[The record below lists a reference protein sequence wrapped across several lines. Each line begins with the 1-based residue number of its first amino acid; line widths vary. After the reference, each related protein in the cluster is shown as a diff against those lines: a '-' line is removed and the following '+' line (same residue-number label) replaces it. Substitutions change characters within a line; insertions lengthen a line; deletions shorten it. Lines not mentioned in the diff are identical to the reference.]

1 VIIIF
6 ALMKEFDVVLLTDSR
21 YVNPKKIDS
30 YIQNVLKEDGLLM
43 DGLEKLNLKTIK
55 KDWNDHNF
63 NWSSTKS
70 AIFRST
76 WDYFDQ
82 FSNFRN
88 WLDIVKDQCF
98 LINPYKQINW
108 NLDKH
113 YLLDLQKK
121 DLPIVESVFVS
132 KKSQLDL
139 ETISKSKNWKN
150 IVVKPT
156 ISGAARHTYHLKNNE
171 IKKFQNKWLSL
182 TNNEDFMVQ
191 EFQKNILSSGEI
203 AVMLFGGKYS
213 HSVLKKAK
221 KGDFRVQDDF
231 GGSVE
236 IINPS
241 LEIIDLAEKT
251 VKSLKTMPLYA
262 RVDIIL
268 DNGNNPVI
276 SELELIEPELWFRF
290 KEESAYKLA
299 EIVKDFLNKLNC

>member
-1 VIIIF
+1 
-6 ALMKEFDVVLLTDSR
+6 MKEFDVVLLTDSR
-21 YVNPKKIDS
+21 YVNPKKIDP
-30 YIQNVLKEDGLLM
+30 YIQNVLKEDRLVM
-43 DGLEKLNLKTIK
+43 DGLEKLNLRTIK
-55 KDWNDHNF
+55 KDWNDTNF

-88 WLDIVKDQCF
+88 WLELVKEQCY
-98 LINPYKQINW
+98 LINPYEQINW

-113 YLLDLQKK
+113 YLLDLQKL

-132 KKSQLDL
+132 KKTQLNL
-139 ETISKSKNWKN
+139 ETISKSKNWKD
-150 IVVKPT
+150 IVIKPT
-156 ISGAARHTYHLKNNE
+156 ISGAARHTYHLKNDE
-171 IKKFQNKWLSL
+171 IKKFQDKWLSL

-191 EFQKNILSSGEI
+191 EFQKNILSTGEI
-203 AVMLFGGKYS
+203 AVMLFGGEYS

-236 IINPS
+236 KINPS
-241 LEIIDLAEKT
+241 LEIIELAEKT
-251 VKSLKTMPLYA
+251 VKSLKTMPLYG
-262 RVDIIL
+262 RVDIIF
-268 DNGNNPVI
+268 DNGSNPVI

>member
-1 VIIIF
+1 
-6 ALMKEFDVVLLTDSR
+6 MKEFDVVLLTDSR
-21 YVNPKKIDS
+21 YVNPKKIDP
-30 YIQNVLKEDGLLM
+30 YIQNVLKEDRLVM
-43 DGLEKLNLKTIK
+43 DGLEKLNLRTIK
-55 KDWNDHNF
+55 KDWNDTNF

-88 WLDIVKDQCF
+88 WLELVKEQCY
-98 LINPYKQINW
+98 LINPYEQINW

-113 YLLDLQKK
+113 YLLDLQKL

-132 KKSQLDL
+132 KKTQLNL
-139 ETISKSKNWKN
+139 ETISKSKNWKD
-150 IVVKPT
+150 IVIKPT
-156 ISGAARHTYHLKNNE
+156 ISGAARHTYHLKNDE
-171 IKKFQNKWLSL
+171 IKKFQDKWLSL

-191 EFQKNILSSGEI
+191 EFQKNILSTGEI
-203 AVMLFGGKYS
+203 AVMLFGGEYS

-236 IINPS
+236 KINPS
-241 LEIIDLAEKT
+241 LEIIELAEKT
-251 VKSLKTMPLYA
+251 VKSLKTIPLYA
-262 RVDIIL
+262 RVDIIF
-268 DNGNNPVI
+268 DNGSNPVI

>member
-1 VIIIF
+1 
-6 ALMKEFDVVLLTDSR
+6 MKEFDVVLLTDSR
-21 YVNPKKIDS
+21 YVNPKKIDP
-30 YIQNVLKEDGLLM
+30 YIENVLNEDGLVIQ
-43 DGLEKLNLKTIK
+43 GLEKLNLRTIK
-55 KDWNDHNF
+55 KDWNDSNF
-63 NWSSTKS
+63 NWSSTQS

-76 WDYFDQ
+76 WNYFDQ

-88 WLDIVKDQCF
+88 WLDLVKDQCY
-98 LINPYKQINW
+98 LINPYEQINW

-113 YLLDLQKK
+113 YLLDLQKL
-121 DLPIVESVFVS
+121 DLPIVESIFVS
-132 KKSQLDL
+132 KKTQLNL
-139 ETISKSKNWKN
+139 VTISKNKNWKD
-150 IVVKPT
+150 IVIKPT
-156 ISGAARHTYHLKNNE
+156 ISGAARHTYHLKNDE
-171 IKKFQNKWLSL
+171 INNFQEKWLSL

-191 EFQKNILSSGEI
+191 EFQKNILSYGEI
-203 AVMLFGGKYS
+203 AVILFGGKYS

-236 IINPS
+236 KINPS
-241 LEIIDLAEKT
+241 LEIIEFAEKT
-251 VKSLKTMPLYA
+251 VKSLKTLPLYA
-262 RVDIIL
+262 RVDIIF

>member
-1 VIIIF
+1 
-6 ALMKEFDVVLLTDSR
+6 MKEFDVVLLTDSR
-21 YVNPKKIDS
+21 YVNPKKIDP
-30 YIQNVLKEDGLLM
+30 YIQNVLKEDRLVM
-43 DGLEKLNLKTIK
+43 DGLEKLNLRTIK
-55 KDWNDHNF
+55 KDWNDTNF

-88 WLDIVKDQCF
+88 WLELVKEQCY
-98 LINPYKQINW
+98 LINPYEQINW

-113 YLLDLQKK
+113 YLLDLQKL
-121 DLPIVESVFVS
+121 DLPIVESVIVS
-132 KKSQLDL
+132 KKTQLNL
-139 ETISKSKNWKN
+139 ETISKSKNWKD
-150 IVVKPT
+150 IVIKPT
-156 ISGAARHTYHLKNNE
+156 ISGAARHTYHLKNDE
-171 IKKFQNKWLSL
+171 IKKFQDKWLSL
-182 TNNEDFMVQ
+182 TNDEDFMVQ
-191 EFQKNILSSGEI
+191 EFQKNILSTGEI
-203 AVMLFGGKYS
+203 AVMLFGGEYS

-241 LEIIDLAEKT
+241 LEIIELAEKT
-251 VKSLKTMPLYA
+251 VKSLKTMPIYA
-262 RVDIIL
+262 RVDIIF
-268 DNGNNPVI
+268 DNVSNPVI

>member
-1 VIIIF
+1 
-6 ALMKEFDVVLLTDSR
+6 MKEFDVVLLTDSR
-21 YVNPKKIDS
+21 YVNPKKIDP
-30 YIQNVLKEDGLLM
+30 YIQNVLKEDRLVM
-43 DGLEKLNLKTIK
+43 DGLEKLNLRTIK
-55 KDWNDHNF
+55 KDWNDTNF

-88 WLDIVKDQCF
+88 WLELVKEQCY
-98 LINPYKQINW
+98 LINPYEQINW

-113 YLLDLQKK
+113 YLLDLQKL

-132 KKSQLDL
+132 KKTQLNL
-139 ETISKSKNWKN
+139 ETISKSKNWKD
-150 IVVKPT
+150 IVIKPT
-156 ISGAARHTYHLKNNE
+156 ISGAARHTYHLKNDE
-171 IKKFQNKWLSL
+171 IKKFQDKWLSL

-191 EFQKNILSSGEI
+191 EFHKNILSTGEI
-203 AVMLFGGKYS
+203 AVMLFGGEYS

-236 IINPS
+236 KINPS
-241 LEIIDLAEKT
+241 LEIIELAEKT
-251 VKSLKTMPLYA
+251 VKSLKTMPIYA
-262 RVDIIL
+262 RVDIIF
-268 DNGNNPVI
+268 DNGSNPVI

>member
-1 VIIIF
+1 
-6 ALMKEFDVVLLTDSR
+6 MKEFDVVLLTDSR
-21 YVNPKKIDS
+21 YVNPKKIDP
-30 YIQNVLKEDGLLM
+30 YIQNVLKEDRLVM
-43 DGLEKLNLKTIK
+43 DGLEKLNLRTIK
-55 KDWNDHNF
+55 KDWNDTNF

-88 WLDIVKDQCF
+88 WLELVKEQCY
-98 LINPYKQINW
+98 LINPYEQINW
-108 NLDKH
+108 NLNKH
-113 YLLDLQKK
+113 YLLDLQKL

-132 KKSQLDL
+132 KKTQLNL
-139 ETISKSKNWKN
+139 ETISKSKNWKD
-150 IVVKPT
+150 IVIKPT
-156 ISGAARHTYHLKNNE
+156 ISGAARHTYHLKNHE
-171 IKKFQNKWLSL
+171 IKKFQDKWISL

-203 AVMLFGGKYS
+203 AVMIFGGEYS

-236 IINPS
+236 KINPS
-241 LEIIDLAEKT
+241 LEIIELAEKT
-251 VKSLKTMPLYA
+251 VKSLKNMPLYA
-262 RVDIIL
+262 RVDIIF
-268 DNGNNPVI
+268 DNGSNPVI

-290 KEESAYKLA
+290 KEESACKLA

>member
-1 VIIIF
+1 
-6 ALMKEFDVVLLTDSR
+6 MKVFDVVLLTDSR
-21 YVNPKKIDS
+21 YVNPSKIDP
-30 YIQNVLKEDGLLM
+30 YIQNVLKEDGLVM
-43 DGLEKLNLKTIK
+43 EGLEKLNLKTIK
-55 KDWNDHNF
+55 KDWNDTNF

-88 WLDIVKDQCF
+88 WLELVKEQCY
-98 LINPYKQINW
+98 LINPYEQINW

-113 YLLDLQKK
+113 YLLDLQKL

-132 KKSQLDL
+132 KKTQLNL
-139 ETISKSKNWKN
+139 ETISKSKNWKD
-150 IVVKPT
+150 IVIKPT
-156 ISGAARHTYHLKNNE
+156 ISGAARHTYHLKNDE
-171 IKKFQNKWLSL
+171 IKKFQDKWLSL

-191 EFQKNILSSGEI
+191 EFQKNILSTGEI
-203 AVMLFGGKYS
+203 AVMIFGGEYS

-241 LEIIDLAEKT
+241 LEIIELAEKT

-262 RVDIIL
+262 RVDIIF
-268 DNGNNPVI
+268 DNGSNPVI

>member
-1 VIIIF
+1 
-6 ALMKEFDVVLLTDSR
+6 MKEFDVVLLTDSR
-21 YVNPKKIDS
+21 YVNPKKIDP
-30 YIQNVLKEDGLLM
+30 YIQNVLKEDRLVM
-43 DGLEKLNLKTIK
+43 DGVEKLNLRTIK
-55 KDWNDHNF
+55 KDWNDTNF

-88 WLDIVKDQCF
+88 WLELVKEQCY
-98 LINPYKQINW
+98 LINPYEQINW

-113 YLLDLQKK
+113 YLLDLQKL

-132 KKSQLDL
+132 KKTQLNL
-139 ETISKSKNWKN
+139 ETISKSKNWKD
-150 IVVKPT
+150 IVIKPT
-156 ISGAARHTYHLKNNE
+156 ISGAARHTYHLKNDE
-171 IKKFQNKWLSL
+171 IKKFQDKWLSL

-191 EFQKNILSSGEI
+191 EFHKNILSTGEI
-203 AVMLFGGKYS
+203 AVMLFGGEYS

-236 IINPS
+236 KINPS
-241 LEIIDLAEKT
+241 LEIIELAEKT
-251 VKSLKTMPLYA
+251 VKSLKTMPIYA
-262 RVDIIL
+262 RVDIIF
-268 DNGNNPVI
+268 DNGSNPVI

>member
-1 VIIIF
+1 
-6 ALMKEFDVVLLTDSR
+6 MKEFDVVLLTDSR
-21 YVNPKKIDS
+21 YVNPKKIDP
-30 YIQNVLKEDGLLM
+30 YIQNVLKEDRLVM
-43 DGLEKLNLKTIK
+43 DGLEKLNLRTIK
-55 KDWNDHNF
+55 KDWNDTNF

-88 WLDIVKDQCF
+88 WLELVKEQCY
-98 LINPYKQINW
+98 LINPYEQINW

-113 YLLDLQKK
+113 YLLDLQKL

-132 KKSQLDL
+132 KKTQLNL
-139 ETISKSKNWKN
+139 ETISKSKNWKD
-150 IVVKPT
+150 IVIKPT
-156 ISGAARHTYHLKNNE
+156 ISGAARHTYHLKNDE
-171 IKKFQNKWLSL
+171 IKKFQDKWLSL

-191 EFQKNILSSGEI
+191 EFQKNILSTGEI
-203 AVMLFGGKYS
+203 ALMLFGGEYS
-213 HSVLKKAK
+213 HSVLKKAQ

-236 IINPS
+236 KIIPS
-241 LEIIDLAEKT
+241 LEIIELAEKT

-262 RVDIIL
+262 RVDIIF
-268 DNGNNPVI
+268 DNDSNPVI

>member
-1 VIIIF
+1 
-6 ALMKEFDVVLLTDSR
+6 MKEFDVVLLTDSR
-21 YVNPKKIDS
+21 YVNPSKIDP
-30 YIQNVLKEDGLLM
+30 YIQNVLKEDGLVM
-43 DGLEKLNLKTIK
+43 EGLEKLNLKTIK
-55 KDWNDHNF
+55 KDWNDTNF

-88 WLDIVKDQCF
+88 WLDIVKDQCY
-98 LINPYKQINW
+98 LINPYGQINW

-113 YLLDLQKK
+113 YLLDLQKL
-121 DLPIVESVFVS
+121 DLPIVESIFVS
-132 KKSQLDL
+132 KKTQLNL
-139 ETISKSKNWKN
+139 ETISKSKNWKD
-150 IVVKPT
+150 IVIKPT
-156 ISGAARHTYHLKNNE
+156 ISGAARHTYHLKNDE
-171 IKKFQNKWLSL
+171 IKKFQDKWVSL

-203 AVMLFGGKYS
+203 AVMLFGGEYS

-236 IINPS
+236 KINPS
-241 LEIIDLAEKT
+241 LDIIKLAEKT
-251 VKSLKTMPLYA
+251 IKSLKTMPLYA
-262 RVDIIL
+262 RVDIIF
-268 DNGNNPVI
+268 DNGNKPVI

-290 KEESAYKLA
+290 KKESAYKLA
-299 EIVKDFLNKLNC
+299 EFVKDFLNNLNC

>member
-1 VIIIF
+1 
-6 ALMKEFDVVLLTDSR
+6 MKEFDVVLLTDSR
-21 YVNPKKIDS
+21 YVNPTKIDP
-30 YIQNVLKEDGLLM
+30 YIQNVLKEDGLVM
-43 DGLEKLNLKTIK
+43 EGLEKLNLRTIK
-55 KDWNDHNF
+55 KDWNDTSF
-63 NWSSTKS
+63 NWSLTKS

-88 WLDIVKDQCF
+88 WLDLVKNQCY
-98 LINPYKQINW
+98 LINPYQQINW

-113 YLLDLQKK
+113 YLLDLQKL

-132 KKSQLDL
+132 RKTNFNL
-139 ETISKSKNWKN
+139 ETISKNKNWKE

-156 ISGAARHTYHLKNNE
+156 ISGAARHTYHLKNDE
-171 IKKFQNKWLSL
+171 IKNFQDKWISL

-191 EFQKNILSSGEI
+191 EFQNNILSSGEI

-236 IINPS
+236 KINPS
-241 LEIIDLAEKT
+241 LEIIELAEKT

-262 RVDIIL
+262 RVDIIF
-268 DNGNNPVI
+268 DNGNNPAI
-276 SELELIEPELWFRF
+276 LELELIEPELWFRF

-299 EIVKDFLNKLNC
+299 EIVKDFLNNLNC

>member
-1 VIIIF
+1 
-6 ALMKEFDVVLLTDSR
+6 MKEFDVVLLTDSR
-21 YVNPKKIDS
+21 YVNPKKIDP
-30 YIQNVLKEDGLLM
+30 YIQNVLKEDRLVM
-43 DGLEKLNLKTIK
+43 DGLEKLNLRTIK
-55 KDWNDHNF
+55 KDWNDTNF

-88 WLDIVKDQCF
+88 WLELVKEQCY
-98 LINPYKQINW
+98 LINPYEQINW

-113 YLLDLQKK
+113 YLLDLQKL

-132 KKSQLDL
+132 KKTQLNL
-139 ETISKSKNWKN
+139 ETISKSKNWKD
-150 IVVKPT
+150 IVIKPT
-156 ISGAARHTYHLKNNE
+156 ISGAARHTYHLKNDE
-171 IKKFQNKWLSL
+171 IKKFQDKWLSL

-191 EFQKNILSSGEI
+191 EFQKNILSTGEI
-203 AVMLFGGKYS
+203 AVMLFGGEYS

-236 IINPS
+236 KINPS
-241 LEIIDLAEKT
+241 LEIIELAEKT

-262 RVDIIL
+262 RVDIIF
-268 DNGNNPVI
+268 DNGSNPVI

>member
-1 VIIIF
+1 
-6 ALMKEFDVVLLTDSR
+6 MKEFDVVLLTDSR
-21 YVNPKKIDS
+21 YVNPKKIDP
-30 YIQNVLKEDGLLM
+30 YIQNVLKEDRLLM
-43 DGLEKLNLKTIK
+43 DGLEKLNLRTIK
-55 KDWNDHNF
+55 KDWNDTNF

-88 WLDIVKDQCF
+88 WLELVKEQCY
-98 LINPYKQINW
+98 LINPYEQINW

-113 YLLDLQKK
+113 YLLDLQKL
-121 DLPIVESVFVS
+121 DLPIVESIFVS
-132 KKSQLDL
+132 KKTQINL
-139 ETISKSKNWKN
+139 ETISKSKNWKD
-150 IVVKPT
+150 IVIKPT
-156 ISGAARHTYHLKNNE
+156 ISGAARHTYHLKNDE
-171 IKKFQNKWLSL
+171 IKKFQYKWLSL

-203 AVMLFGGKYS
+203 AVMIFGGEYS

-221 KGDFRVQDDF
+221 RGDFRVQDDF

-236 IINPS
+236 KINPS
-241 LEIIDLAEKT
+241 LEIIELAEKT

-268 DNGNNPVI
+268 DNDSSPVI

>member
-1 VIIIF
+1 
-6 ALMKEFDVVLLTDSR
+6 MKEFDVVLLTDSR
-21 YVNPKKIDS
+21 YVNPKKIDP

>member
-1 VIIIF
+1 
-6 ALMKEFDVVLLTDSR
+6 MKEFDVVLLTDSR
-21 YVNPKKIDS
+21 YVNPRKIDP
-30 YIQNVLKEDGLLM
+30 YIQNVLKEDRLVM
-43 DGLEKLNLKTIK
+43 DGLEKLNLRTIK
-55 KDWNDHNF
+55 KDWNDTNF

-88 WLDIVKDQCF
+88 WLELVKEQCY
-98 LINPYKQINW
+98 LINPYEQINW

-113 YLLDLQKK
+113 YLLDLQKL

-132 KKSQLDL
+132 KKTQLNL
-139 ETISKSKNWKN
+139 ETISKSKNWKD
-150 IVVKPT
+150 IVIKPT
-156 ISGAARHTYHLKNNE
+156 ISGAARHTYHLENDE
-171 IKKFQNKWLSL
+171 IKKFQDKWLSL
-182 TNNEDFMVQ
+182 TNDEDFMVQ
-191 EFQKNILSSGEI
+191 EFQKNILSTGEI
-203 AVMLFGGKYS
+203 AVMIFGGEYS

-236 IINPS
+236 KINPS
-241 LEIIDLAEKT
+241 LEIIELAEKT

-268 DNGNNPVI
+268 DNDSSPVI

>member
-1 VIIIF
+1 
-6 ALMKEFDVVLLTDSR
+6 MKEFDVVLLTDSR
-21 YVNPKKIDS
+21 YVNPKKIDP
-30 YIQNVLKEDGLLM
+30 YIQNVLKEDRLVM
-43 DGLEKLNLKTIK
+43 DGLEKLNLRTIK
-55 KDWNDHNF
+55 KDWNDTNF

-88 WLDIVKDQCF
+88 WLELVKEQCY
-98 LINPYKQINW
+98 LINPYEQINW

-113 YLLDLQKK
+113 YLLDLQKL

-132 KKSQLDL
+132 KKTQLNL
-139 ETISKSKNWKN
+139 ETISKSKNWKD
-150 IVVKPT
+150 IVIKPT
-156 ISGAARHTYHLKNNE
+156 ISGAARHTYHLKNDE
-171 IKKFQNKWLSL
+171 IKKFQDKWLSL

-191 EFQKNILSSGEI
+191 EFQKNILSTGEI
-203 AVMLFGGKYS
+203 AVMLFGGEYS

-241 LEIIDLAEKT
+241 LEIIELAEKT

-262 RVDIIL
+262 RVDIIF
-268 DNGNNPVI
+268 DNVSNPVI

>member
-1 VIIIF
+1 
-6 ALMKEFDVVLLTDSR
+6 MKEFDVVLLTDSR
-21 YVNPKKIDS
+21 YVNPKKIDP
-30 YIQNVLKEDGLLM
+30 YIQNVLKEDRLVM
-43 DGLEKLNLKTIK
+43 DGLEKLNLRTIK
-55 KDWNDHNF
+55 KDWNDTNF

-88 WLDIVKDQCF
+88 WLELVKEQCY
-98 LINPYKQINW
+98 LINPYEQINW

-113 YLLDLQKK
+113 YLLDLQKL

-132 KKSQLDL
+132 KKTQLNL
-139 ETISKSKNWKN
+139 ETISKNKNWKD
-150 IVVKPT
+150 IVIKPT
-156 ISGAARHTYHLKNNE
+156 ISGAARHTYHLKNDE
-171 IKKFQNKWLSL
+171 IKKFQDKWLSL
-182 TNNEDFMVQ
+182 TNSEDFMVQ

-203 AVMLFGGKYS
+203 AVMLFGGEYS

-236 IINPS
+236 KINPS
-241 LEIIDLAEKT
+241 LEIIELAEKT

-262 RVDIIL
+262 RVDIIF
-268 DNGNNPVI
+268 DNGSNPVI

>member
-1 VIIIF
+1 
-6 ALMKEFDVVLLTDSR
+6 MKEFDVVLLTDSR

-30 YIQNVLKEDGLLM
+30 YIQNVLKEDGLVM

-55 KDWNDHNF
+55 KDWNDHKF

-88 WLDIVKDQCF
+88 WLDIVNKQCF
-98 LINPYKQINW
+98 LINPYEQINW

-113 YLLDLQKK
+113 YLLDLQKR
-121 DLPIVESVFVS
+121 DLPIVESVFVP
-132 KKSQLDL
+132 KKTELDL
-139 ETISKSKNWKN
+139 ETISKRKNWKN

-156 ISGAARHTYHLKNNE
+156 ISGAARHTYHLKKNE
-171 IKKFQNKWLSL
+171 IKNFQNKWLSL
-182 TNNEDFMVQ
+182 TNDEDFMVQ
-191 EFQKNILSSGEI
+191 EFQKNILSNGEI
-203 AVMLFGGKYS
+203 AVMLFGGEYS

-241 LEIIDLAEKT
+241 TEIIDLAEKT
-251 VKSLKTMPLYA
+251 VRSLKTMPLYA
-262 RVDIIL
+262 RVDIIF
-268 DNGNNPVI
+268 DNGNSPVI

>member
-1 VIIIF
+1 
-6 ALMKEFDVVLLTDSR
+6 MKEFDVVLLTDSR
-21 YVNPKKIDS
+21 YVNPTKIDP
-30 YIQNVLKEDGLLM
+30 YIQNVLKEDGLVI
-43 DGLEKLNLKTIK
+43 DGLEKLNLRTIK
-55 KDWNDHNF
+55 KDWNDTNF

-88 WLDIVKDQCF
+88 WLELVKEQCY
-98 LINPYKQINW
+98 LINPYEQINW

-113 YLLDLQKK
+113 YLLDLQKL

-132 KKSQLDL
+132 KKTQLNL
-139 ETISKSKNWKN
+139 ETISKSKNWKD
-150 IVVKPT
+150 IVIKPT
-156 ISGAARHTYHLKNNE
+156 ISGAARHTYHLKNDE
-171 IKKFQNKWLSL
+171 IKKFQYKWLSL

-191 EFQKNILSSGEI
+191 EFQKNILSTGEI
-203 AVMLFGGKYS
+203 AVMLFGGEYS

-241 LEIIDLAEKT
+241 LEIIELAEKT

-262 RVDIIL
+262 RVDIIF
-268 DNGNNPVI
+268 DNGSNPVI

>member
-1 VIIIF
+1 
-6 ALMKEFDVVLLTDSR
+6 MKEFDVVLLTDSR
-21 YVNPKKIDS
+21 YVNPKKIDP
-30 YIQNVLKEDGLLM
+30 YIQNVLKEDRLVM
-43 DGLEKLNLKTIK
+43 DGLEKLNLRTIK
-55 KDWNDHNF
+55 KDWNDTNF

-88 WLDIVKDQCF
+88 WLELVKEQCY
-98 LINPYKQINW
+98 LINPYEQINW

-113 YLLDLQKK
+113 YLLDLQKL

-132 KKSQLDL
+132 KKTQLNL
-139 ETISKSKNWKN
+139 ETISKSKNWKD
-150 IVVKPT
+150 IVIKPT
-156 ISGAARHTYHLKNNE
+156 ISGAARHTYHLKNDE
-171 IKKFQNKWLSL
+171 IKKFQDKWLSL

-191 EFQKNILSSGEI
+191 EFQKNILSTGEI
-203 AVMLFGGKYS
+203 AVMIFGGEYS

-231 GGSVE
+231 GGSVKK
-236 IINPS
+236 IIPS
-241 LEIIDLAEKT
+241 LEIIELAEKT
-251 VKSLKTMPLYA
+251 VKSLKTIPLYA
-262 RVDIIL
+262 RVDIIF
-268 DNGNNPVI
+268 DNGSNPVI

>member
-1 VIIIF
+1 
-6 ALMKEFDVVLLTDSR
+6 MKEFDVVLLTDSR
-21 YVNPKKIDS
+21 YVNPKKIDP
-30 YIQNVLKEDGLLM
+30 YIQNVLKEDRLVM
-43 DGLEKLNLKTIK
+43 DGVEKLNLRTIK
-55 KDWNDHNF
+55 KDWNDTNF

-88 WLDIVKDQCF
+88 WLELVKEQCY
-98 LINPYKQINW
+98 LINPYEQINW

-113 YLLDLQKK
+113 YLLDLQKL

-132 KKSQLDL
+132 KKTQLNL
-139 ETISKSKNWKN
+139 ETISKSKNWKD
-150 IVVKPT
+150 IVIKPT
-156 ISGAARHTYHLKNNE
+156 ISGAARHTYHLKNDE
-171 IKKFQNKWLSL
+171 IKKFQDKWLSL

-203 AVMLFGGKYS
+203 AVMLFGGEYS

-241 LEIIDLAEKT
+241 LEIIELAEKT

-262 RVDIIL
+262 RVDIIF
-268 DNGNNPVI
+268 DNGSNPVI

>member
-1 VIIIF
+1 
-6 ALMKEFDVVLLTDSR
+6 MKEFDVVLLTDSR
-21 YVNPKKIDS
+21 YVNPKKIDP
-30 YIQNVLKEDGLLM
+30 YIQNVLKEDRLVM
-43 DGLEKLNLKTIK
+43 DGLEKLNLRTIK
-55 KDWNDHNF
+55 KDWNDTNF

-88 WLDIVKDQCF
+88 WLELVKEQCY
-98 LINPYKQINW
+98 LINPYEQINW

-113 YLLDLQKK
+113 YLLDLQKL

-132 KKSQLDL
+132 KKTQLNL
-139 ETISKSKNWKN
+139 ETISKSKNWKD
-150 IVVKPT
+150 IVIKPT
-156 ISGAARHTYHLKNNE
+156 ISGAARHTYHLKNDE
-171 IKKFQNKWLSL
+171 IKKFQDKWLSL

-191 EFQKNILSSGEI
+191 EFQKNILSTGEI
-203 AVMLFGGKYS
+203 AVMLFGGEYS

-241 LEIIDLAEKT
+241 LEIIELAKKT
-251 VKSLKTMPLYA
+251 VKCLKTMPLYA
-262 RVDIIL
+262 RVDIIF
-268 DNGNNPVI
+268 DNGSNPVI

-290 KEESAYKLA
+290 KEESAFKLA
-299 EIVKDFLNKLNC
+299 EIVKYFLNKLNC

>member
-1 VIIIF
+1 
-6 ALMKEFDVVLLTDSR
+6 MKEFDVVLLTDSR
-21 YVNPKKIDS
+21 YVNPKKIDP
-30 YIQNVLKEDGLLM
+30 YIQNVLKEDGLVM
-43 DGLEKLNLKTIK
+43 DGLEKLNLRTIK
-55 KDWNDHNF
+55 KDWNDTNF

-88 WLDIVKDQCF
+88 WLELVKKQCY
-98 LINPYKQINW
+98 LINPYGQINW

-113 YLLDLQKK
+113 YLLDLQKL

-132 KKSQLDL
+132 KKTQLNL
-139 ETISKSKNWKN
+139 ETISKSKNWKD
-150 IVVKPT
+150 IVIKPT
-156 ISGAARHTYHLKNNE
+156 ISGAARHTYHLKNDE
-171 IKKFQNKWLSL
+171 IKKFQDKWISL

-203 AVMLFGGKYS
+203 AVMLFGGEYS

-236 IINPS
+236 KINPS
-241 LEIIDLAEKT
+241 LEIIELAEKT
-251 VKSLKTMPLYA
+251 VKSLKTLPLYA
-262 RVDIIL
+262 RVDIIF
-268 DNGNNPVI
+268 DNVNNPVI

>member
-1 VIIIF
+1 
-6 ALMKEFDVVLLTDSR
+6 MKEFDVVLLTDSR
-21 YVNPKKIDS
+21 YVNPSKIDP
-30 YIQNVLKEDGLLM
+30 YIENVLKEDRLVM
-43 DGLEKLNLKTIK
+43 EGLEKLNLRTIK
-55 KDWNDHNF
+55 KDWNDTNF

-88 WLDIVKDQCF
+88 WLDLVKDQCY
-98 LINPYKQINW
+98 LINPYQQINW

-113 YLLDLQKK
+113 YLIDLQKL

-132 KKSQLDL
+132 KKTNLNL
-139 ETISKSKNWKN
+139 ETISKSKNWKD
-150 IVVKPT
+150 IVIKPT
-156 ISGAARHTYHLKNNE
+156 ISGAARHTYLLKNEE
-171 IKKFQNKWLSL
+171 IKNFQEKWLSL
-182 TNNEDFMVQ
+182 TSMEDFMVQ
-191 EFQKNILSSGEI
+191 EFQNNILSSGEI

-236 IINPS
+236 KINPS
-241 LEIIDLAEKT
+241 LEIIQLAEKT
-251 VKSLKTMPLYA
+251 IKSLKTIPIYS
-262 RVDIIL
+262 RVDIIF
-268 DNGNNPVI
+268 DNNNRPVI

-290 KEESAYKLA
+290 KEDSAYKLA
-299 EIVKDFLNKLNC
+299 EIVKDFLNNLNC

>member
-1 VIIIF
+1 
-6 ALMKEFDVVLLTDSR
+6 MKEFDVVLLTDSR
-21 YVNPKKIDS
+21 YVNPKKIDP
-30 YIQNVLKEDGLLM
+30 YIQNVLKEDRLVM
-43 DGLEKLNLKTIK
+43 DGVEKLNLRTIK
-55 KDWNDHNF
+55 KDWNDTNF

-88 WLDIVKDQCF
+88 WLELVKEQCY
-98 LINPYKQINW
+98 LINPYEQINW

-113 YLLDLQKK
+113 YLLDLQKL

-132 KKSQLDL
+132 KKTQLNL
-139 ETISKSKNWKN
+139 ETISKSKNWKD
-150 IVVKPT
+150 IVIKPT
-156 ISGAARHTYHLKNNE
+156 ISGAARHTYHLKNDE
-171 IKKFQNKWLSL
+171 IKKFQDKWLSL

-191 EFQKNILSSGEI
+191 EFQKNILSTGEI
-203 AVMLFGGKYS
+203 AVMLFGGEYS

-236 IINPS
+236 KINPS
-241 LEIIDLAEKT
+241 LEIIELAEKT
-251 VKSLKTMPLYA
+251 VKSLKTIPLYA
-262 RVDIIL
+262 RVDIIF
-268 DNGNNPVI
+268 DNGSNPVI

>member
-1 VIIIF
+1 
-6 ALMKEFDVVLLTDSR
+6 MKEFDVVLLTDSR
-21 YVNPKKIDS
+21 YVNPKKIDP
-30 YIQNVLKEDGLLM
+30 YIQNVLKEDRLVM
-43 DGLEKLNLKTIK
+43 DGLEKLNLRTIK
-55 KDWNDHNF
+55 KDWNDTNF

-88 WLDIVKDQCF
+88 WLEFVNKQCY
-98 LINPYKQINW
+98 LINPYEQINW

-113 YLLDLQKK
+113 YLLDLQKL
-121 DLPIVESVFVS
+121 DFPIVESVFVS
-132 KKSQLDL
+132 KKTQLNL
-139 ETISKSKNWKN
+139 ETISKSKNWKD
-150 IVVKPT
+150 IVIKPT
-156 ISGAARHTYHLKNNE
+156 ISGAARHTYYLKNDE
-171 IKKFQNKWLSL
+171 IKKFQDKWLSL
-182 TNNEDFMVQ
+182 SNNEDFMVQ

-203 AVMLFGGKYS
+203 AVMIFGGEYS

-236 IINPS
+236 KINPS
-241 LEIIDLAEKT
+241 LEIIELAEKT

-262 RVDIIL
+262 RVDIIFNN
-268 DNGNNPVI
+268 DNNPVI

-290 KEESAYKLA
+290 KKESAYKLA
-299 EIVKDFLNKLNC
+299 EFVKDFLNKLNC

>member
-1 VIIIF
+1 
-6 ALMKEFDVVLLTDSR
+6 MKEFDVVLLTDSR
-21 YVNPKKIDS
+21 YVNPKKIDP
-30 YIQNVLKEDGLLM
+30 YIQNVLKEDRLVM
-43 DGLEKLNLKTIK
+43 DGLEKLNLRTIK
-55 KDWNDHNF
+55 KDWNDTNF

-88 WLDIVKDQCF
+88 WLELVKEQCY
-98 LINPYKQINW
+98 LINPYEQINW

-113 YLLDLQKK
+113 YLLDLQKL

-132 KKSQLDL
+132 KKTQLNL
-139 ETISKSKNWKN
+139 ETISKSKNWKD
-150 IVVKPT
+150 IVIKPT
-156 ISGAARHTYHLKNNE
+156 ISGAARHTYHLKNDE
-171 IKKFQNKWLSL
+171 IKKFQDKWLSL

-191 EFQKNILSSGEI
+191 EFQKNILSTGEI
-203 AVMLFGGKYS
+203 AVMLFGGEYS

-241 LEIIDLAEKT
+241 LEIIELAKKT
-251 VKSLKTMPLYA
+251 VKSLKTMPIYA
-262 RVDIIL
+262 RVDIIF
-268 DNGNNPVI
+268 DNGSNPVI

>member
-1 VIIIF
+1 
-6 ALMKEFDVVLLTDSR
+6 MKEFDVVLLTDSR
-21 YVNPKKIDS
+21 YVNPKKIDP
-30 YIQNVLKEDGLLM
+30 YIQNVLKEDRLVM
-43 DGLEKLNLKTIK
+43 DGLEKLNLRTIK
-55 KDWNDHNF
+55 KDWNDTNF

-88 WLDIVKDQCF
+88 WLELVKEQCY
-98 LINPYKQINW
+98 LINPYEQINW

-113 YLLDLQKK
+113 YLLDLQKL

-132 KKSQLDL
+132 KKTQLNL
-139 ETISKSKNWKN
+139 ETISKSKNWKD
-150 IVVKPT
+150 IVIKPT
-156 ISGAARHTYHLKNNE
+156 ISGAARHTYHLKNDE
-171 IKKFQNKWLSL
+171 IKKFQDKWLSL

-191 EFQKNILSSGEI
+191 EFQKNILSTGEI
-203 AVMLFGGKYS
+203 AVMLFGGEYS

-241 LEIIDLAEKT
+241 LEIIELAEKT
-251 VKSLKTMPLYA
+251 VKSLKTSPLYA
-262 RVDIIL
+262 RVDIIF
-268 DNGNNPVI
+268 DNGSNPVI

>member
-1 VIIIF
+1 
-6 ALMKEFDVVLLTDSR
+6 MKEFDVVLLTDSR
-21 YVNPKKIDS
+21 YVNPKKIDP
-30 YIQNVLKEDGLLM
+30 YIQNVLKEDRLVM
-43 DGLEKLNLKTIK
+43 DGLEKLNLRTIK
-55 KDWNDHNF
+55 KDWNDTNF

-88 WLDIVKDQCF
+88 WLELVKEQCY
-98 LINPYKQINW
+98 LINPYEQINW

-113 YLLDLQKK
+113 YLLDLQKL

-132 KKSQLDL
+132 KKTQLNL
-139 ETISKSKNWKN
+139 ETISKSKNWKD
-150 IVVKPT
+150 IVIKPT
-156 ISGAARHTYHLKNNE
+156 ISGAARHTYHLKNDE
-171 IKKFQNKWLSL
+171 IKKFQDKWLSL
-182 TNNEDFMVQ
+182 TNDEDFMVQ
-191 EFQKNILSSGEI
+191 EFQKNILSTGEI
-203 AVMLFGGKYS
+203 AVMLFGGEYS

-236 IINPS
+236 KINPS
-241 LEIIDLAEKT
+241 LEIIELAEKT
-251 VKSLKTMPLYA
+251 VKSLKTMPIYA

-268 DNGNNPVI
+268 DNDSNPVI